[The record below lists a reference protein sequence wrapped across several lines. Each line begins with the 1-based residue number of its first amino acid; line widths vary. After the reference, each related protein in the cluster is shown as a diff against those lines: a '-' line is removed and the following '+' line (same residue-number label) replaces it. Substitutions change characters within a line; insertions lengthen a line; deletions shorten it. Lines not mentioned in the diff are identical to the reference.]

1 MFKNWRKGVNHF
13 RRSVADI
20 VCRSFSGGISFGG
33 GGNKRND
40 IKGNSFGTIK
50 EQIVIMYKFANIKNY
65 CSMDQFSSHPLYRR
79 HTIDSAMN
87 SLWEFYKKKF
97 LALFI
102 MSLVMSLVLQY
113 ASSLVNMK
121 ELSSITDPMVLLEKI
136 RSLLLPILI
145 ISLINLFFT
154 TILHY
159 YVIFNPINNENT
171 VFTSIINSVKYFI
184 PYLII
189 MILLAFAGSIA
200 IILGIFVLIVGAF
213 FAMLYVVTLYLFI
226 LPVMMIE
233 GANIGSTITRTIK
246 LVHRNFWSN
255 IGWVSVFIIIMLVV
269 SVIFSGII
277 LLPFTGSFVKT
288 ILNPEDATKL
298 IDVTSKPLYIILS
311 AIVSALILPLM
322 PIFACILYFNG
333 KAGEE
338 QIQPISTVNPENERV
353 SVEDLYAKPYSED
366 HPDNP
371 EKNV

>member
-1 MFKNWRKGVNHF
+1 
-13 RRSVADI
+13 
-20 VCRSFSGGISFGG
+20 
-33 GGNKRND
+33 
-40 IKGNSFGTIK
+40 
-50 EQIVIMYKFANIKNY
+50 
-65 CSMDQFSSHPLYRR
+65 
-79 HTIDSAMN
+79 
-87 SLWEFYKKKF
+87 
-97 LALFI
+97 